1 MAAVGTLLSEVDDP
15 LVRSAVTFV
24 YSSLMTNP
32 EIEAF
37 FAEHVHV
44 FDVGSDEHKLEYHDV
59 FRQFE
64 SLMESLLSA
73 FAEAQ
78 GYDSAPAFVEAVRR
92 ASASSE
98 RAQNMLRMLLA
109 AYSYEKFFALMKLRA
124 KAAEQHWRSE
134 AKQVGAMHA
143 GGVAAPKRAAARAEA
158 KGGAKGGE
166 EEEETVDCSAV
177 FKAQESDDD

>member
-64 SLMESLLSA
+64 SLMERLLSA
-73 FAEAQ
+73 HAEAQ

-92 ASASSE
+92 ASESSE

-109 AYSYEKFFALMKLRA
+109 AYEYEKFFALMKLRA

-143 GGVAAPKRAAARAEA
+143 GGAAPKRAAARAEA
-158 KGGAKGGE
+158 KGGAKEEE